1 MLLPKRSETKLNP
14 SETKSNPSETKYKQ
28 RKIKLSRSKTK
39 NKSSKISLL
48 DINLRYNKS
57 IFFKINKAKQSKLLV
72 LLNNK
77 TQHRQHFNT

>member
-1 MLLPKRSETKLNP
+1 MLLPKRSETKL
-14 SETKSNPSETKYKQ
+14 NPSETKYKQ

-57 IFFKINKAKQSKLLV
+57 IFFKINKATRRNTANTLTHKKSLQLQGFIYV
-72 LLNNK
+72 LNL
-77 TQHRQHFNT
+77 